1 MAISKRRPTTPDPK
15 QAAVNAAVASARAAV
30 ADKAAQA
37 AESHPGSHPPIG
49 HNAPPKDDSLA
60 EHRDRYAELRQTG
73 EAWLQTG
80 ITDQETADLAE
91 AWRKQVGA
99 ARKKAEEARVAEKR
113 PHDEAAKAV
122 QKKWLPVIEAFDR
135 LDTPIRAKLT
145 DFAVAQRERIRKEQE
160 AAREA
165 AEAARRD
172 AERAAEQAMSSGT
185 FSALDHAAELARQ
198 AEEAEAAAKA
208 AEAQKAQI
216 GAGQVVD
223 GRKKAASL
231 REFETI
237 TVTDPVAAL
246 AALYLAARAEPGV
259 WLNGECLEGVREAI
273 KTLFRAV
280 RKANPEAAAK
290 CPGISITT
298 EERIV

>member
-1 MAISKRRPTTPDPK
+1 MAISKRRPAAATPDPK
-15 QAAVNAAVASARAAV
+15 QAAVDAAVASAKAAV
-30 ADKAAQA
+30 ADKAA
-37 AESHPGSHPPIG
+37 GSHPPSPPPVG
-49 HNAPPKDDSLA
+49 HNAPPKDDTLQ
-60 EHRDRYAELRQTG
+60 EHRDRYAELRQAG
-73 EAWLQTG
+73 EAWLKTG

-91 AWRKQVGA
+91 AWRKQVGSATRKADA
-99 ARKKAEEARVAEKR
+99 ARKAEKK
-113 PHDEAAKAV
+113 PHDEAGAAV
-122 QKKWLPVIEAFDR
+122 QKKWLPVIEAFER
-135 LDTPIRAKLT
+135 LDTPIRQKLT
-145 DFAVAQRERIRKEQE
+145 DFAVVQRERIRKEQE

-185 FSALDHAAELARQ
+185 FSAHDHAAELARQ
-198 AEEAEAAAKA
+198 AEDAEAVAKA
-208 AEAQKAQI
+208 AEAKKAQI

-223 GRKKAASL
+223 GRKRAAGL
-231 REFETI
+231 RDFETI

-246 AALYLAARAEPGV
+246 AALYLAAKAEPGV
-259 WLNGECLEGVREAI
+259 WLNGECLDGIREAI

>member
-1 MAISKRRPTTPDPK
+1 MAISKRRPAATDPR
-15 QAAVNAAVASARAAV
+15 QAAVDAAVASAKAAI
-30 ADKAAQA
+30 ADKVAK
-37 AESHPGSHPPIG
+37 SHPPSPPPAG

-60 EHRDRYAELRQTG
+60 EHRDRYAELRQAG
-73 EAWLQTG
+73 EAWLKTG

-91 AWRKQVGA
+91 AWRKQVGS
-99 ARKKAEEARVAEKR
+99 ARKKAEEARVAEKK

-160 AAREA
+160 AARDA

-185 FSALDHAAELARQ
+185 FSAHDHAAELARQ
-198 AEEAEAAAKA
+198 AEDAEAAAKA
-208 AEAQKAQI
+208 AEAKKAQI

-237 TVTDPVAAL
+237 TVGDPVAAL
-246 AALYLAARAEPGV
+246 ASLYLSAKAEPGV
-259 WLNGECLEGVREAI
+259 WLNGECLDGIREAI
-273 KTLFRAV
+273 KTLYRAV